1 LEKEKNGKKP
11 EDSAARA
18 ETQAGTPAE
27 PEKAE
32 QPQEAPKDSNKELE
46 EARRQL
52 AETQE
57 ELNKQKDLLLRT
69 AAEYDNFR
77 KRTAKEKSSIYA
89 DATAAAVL
97 EFLPVADNLGRALE
111 QKECS
116 AEDLRTGVEMVQKQ
130 LSAALEKLGV
140 EEMGNEGDPFDPAL
154 HNAVAHV
161 EDESAG
167 ENTIVKVFQKGY
179 TIGGKVVRHAMV
191 QVAN

>member
-1 LEKEKNGKKP
+1 MEKKDKGKRP
-11 EDSAARA
+11 EESAGCA
-18 ETQAGTPAE
+18 ETQAGTPVE

-32 QPQEAPKDSNKELE
+32 QPQEAPKDSKELE
-46 EARRQL
+46 EARKQL

-57 ELNKQKDLLLRT
+57 ELNKQKDILLRT

-116 AEDLRTGVEMVQKQ
+116 VEDLRKGVEMVQKQ

-140 EEMGNEGDPFDPAL
+140 EEMGAVGDPFDPSL

-161 EDESAG
+161 EDENAK
-167 ENTIVKVFQKGY
+167 ENTIAQVFQKGY